1 MGRVLILEPNSEV
14 RELIA
19 RVAARLGHEPVL
31 VTSLATD
38 DLPSVDA
45 IVLEPAWAPG
55 LEFARTLREGHPGA
69 RVVLESIEP
78 DSEARWEFRPVRF
91 LVKPFGLADLEQAL
105 ASALEPR
112 R

>member
-1 MGRVLILEPNSEV
+1 M
-14 RELIA
+14 
-19 RVAARLGHEPVL
+19 GHEPVL

-45 IVLEPAWAPG
+45 IVLEPAWGPG
-55 LEFARTLREGHPGA
+55 LEFARTLRESNPGA
-69 RVVLESIEP
+69 RIVLESIEP
-78 DSEARWEFRPVRF
+78 DSEARWELRPVRF